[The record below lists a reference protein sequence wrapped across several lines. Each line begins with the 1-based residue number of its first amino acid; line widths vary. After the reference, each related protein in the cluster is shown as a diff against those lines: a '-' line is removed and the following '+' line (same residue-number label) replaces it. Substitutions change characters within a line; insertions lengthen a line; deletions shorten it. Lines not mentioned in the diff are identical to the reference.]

1 MSPVNSLWFKWK
13 ALKLPWRRSWVVGQ
27 DLSGNTFWEFRD
39 AINTNRLRRI
49 VKYNNKTHY
58 GDVKIT
64 PQWHQW
70 LRYVR
75 QEPPSLEEQ
84 RRDIMRQIQ
93 IKKLAQIADEKWAAK
108 PSYLDKPQT
117 KQTSPATRT
126 SDKTLH
132 PTKTSD
138 PRSER
143 QPGVMNQVQGQEQ
156 IQQDASQKKT
166 KALSRNVPTGPG
178 EKWQPEAWTPDATRR

>member
-1 MSPVNSLWFKWK
+1 MVNSLWFKWK

-39 AINTNRLRRI
+39 ALNANRNRRI
-49 VKYNNKTHY
+49 VKYNPKTHY

-75 QEPPSLEEQ
+75 HEPPSIEEQ
-84 RRDIMRQIQ
+84 QRDLLRQAQ

-108 PSYLDKPQT
+108 PSFLDKPKTQ
-117 KQTSPATRT
+117 QPAPVTRT
-126 SDKTLH
+126 SDQTLH
-132 PTKTSD
+132 PTEASD
-138 PRSER
+138 SKSPG
-143 QPGVMNQVQGQEQ
+143 QPSVANQIQGQEEN
-156 IQQDASQKKT
+156 QQEVGQSRKT
-166 KALSRNVPTGPG
+166 KGLAANVPTGPG
-178 EKWQPEAWTPDATRR
+178 EKWQPEAWTPDASRR